1 MKKNIL
7 ISVYDLEIGGIER
20 SLINML
26 ESFNFDKYQVDLLI
40 YHHSGEFLKLIPD
53 SVHMISEVGEYSV
66 FRKPIPQCLKEGYYF
81 TSLIRLICKP
91 LANIKAGFM
100 KLEEGSGYIQMQ
112 LAIKYASRFLPKLKK
127 NYDVA
132 ISFAWPHDILAEI
145 VNADKKIAW
154 IHTDYSKLEIDHKQ
168 DLRVW
173 GKFDYIASV
182 SEDCTRSFLSVYPSL
197 ESKIIEIENITSPEF
212 IKYMAEETKEKNIFD
227 KDAFN
232 IVSVGRLSYVKGFD
246 MAVEALRKLHDRG
259 YTDINWF
266 IVGYGGF
273 EKELTELI
281 KENNLEDSFKLL
293 GKKTNPYPY
302 IKASDLYVQPSR
314 YEGKAV
320 TVTEA
325 KILAK
330 PIIITNY
337 PTANSQIIDGTE
349 GLICGLNAEGMAE
362 AIEKLYHNHELRMNL
377 SNSLRGID
385 FSNES
390 ELEKLYSLFGDGE
403 ALKNVI

>member
-26 ESFNFDKYQVDLLI
+26 ESFNYDKYDVDLLI

-53 SVHMISEVGEYSV
+53 SVNVISEVGEYSV
-66 FRKPIPQCLKEGYYF
+66 FRKPIAQCFIEGYYL

-91 LANIKAGFM
+91 LAKIKAGFL

-112 LAIKYASRFLPKLKK
+112 LAIKYGSRFLPKFKK
-127 NYDVA
+127 YYDVA

-197 ESKIIEIENITSPEF
+197 ESKVIEIENITSPEF
-212 IKYMAEETKEKNIFD
+212 IKHMAEETKEKNIFD

-246 MAVEALRKLHDRG
+246 MAVEALRKLHDKG

-281 KENNLEDSFKLL
+281 KKNNLEDSFKLL

-330 PIIITNY
+330 PIIITHY

-349 GLICGLNAEGMAE
+349 GLICELNAEGMA
-362 AIEKLYHNHELRMNL
+362 ATIEKLYHNHELRMNL
-377 SNSLRGID
+377 STSLRGLD

-390 ELEKLYSLFGDGE
+390 ELDKLYLLFGDGK